1 MTDLVTA
8 ELQRDLLLGQTGLS
22 SDITRDEET
31 LSYLVAVGGRDVY
44 TSGSFT
50 QVNVPNRVFMPS
62 IWAASFSVY
71 LVFTLY
77 TRGNRPVRI
86 YRRVRWKARPVKTGT
101 FLSFPSTGSDLPS
114 FLPTA
119 RASARKRVKRPRVR
133 KFIPKKASRPS
144 PEIRTSSLA
153 TFRVRHG
160 LGLDQEVPL
169 VYNTFHRSWTGTTTP
184 GFVKLKKRRLP
195 VNPHSVLLVEQD
207 QPGFYKAAGLAGGSI
222 ETWWITSFCDW
233 ASLGLPR
240 VPSHDEGAYNQAIS
254 RVIKRME
261 SGIDGN
267 VAQDIVQMSQTMRTI
282 TDSAT
287 RIADSVRSV
296 KHGDIF
302 HAADVLWK
310 GRTPVFRKGAKPKRG
325 AALAD
330 NWLALQYGWKPL
342 LQDIQGSMEAL
353 ARYNLA
359 NDSVREVRASAKVS
373 RTENNDIFDDY
384 NGKVRIGEISHT
396 YLCQVKVGLK
406 YRVNDSLR
414 AFLSQTGFT
423 NPVNLAWEVLPYS
436 FVVDWFLPIGPYLES
451 LSAYDGLE
459 FYEGWISQFS
469 KWSTFGSVDF
479 KGLVASG
486 TEQRVYKG
494 QYSSTS
500 VRLNRDKLPSFPRLT
515 FPNFKNPFSTTHAL
529 NAIALVRSAFR

>member
-1 MTDLVTA
+1 
-8 ELQRDLLLGQTGLS
+8 
-22 SDITRDEET
+22 
-31 LSYLVAVGGRDVY
+31 
-44 TSGSFT
+44 
-50 QVNVPNRVFMPS
+50 
-62 IWAASFSVY
+62 
-71 LVFTLY
+71 
-77 TRGNRPVRI
+77 
-86 YRRVRWKARPVKTGT
+86 
-101 FLSFPSTGSDLPS
+101 
-114 FLPTA
+114 
-119 RASARKRVKRPRVR
+119 
-133 KFIPKKASRPS
+133 
-144 PEIRTSSLA
+144 
-153 TFRVRHG
+153 
-160 LGLDQEVPL
+160 
-169 VYNTFHRSWTGTTTP
+169 
-184 GFVKLKKRRLP
+184 VKLKKRRLP

-207 QPGFYKAAGLAGGSI
+207 QPGFYKAAGPAGGSI

-240 VPSHDEGAYNQAIS
+240 VPSHDEGTYNQAIS

-296 KHGDIF
+296 KRGDIF

-384 NGKVRIGEISHT
+384 NGEVRIGEISHT

-500 VRLNRDKLPSFPRLT
+500 VRLNRDKLSSFPRLT